1 MDVLDAPAAFVA
13 AILLLGFIGVSRRM
27 DREET
32 ARGKANL
39 STNLAFWAFLLT
51 AAYGVFFHL
60 DHPFWGDV
68 IASFVAGLIFLG
80 LSVLAGAA
88 LRHLRGEQSQ
98 K

>member
-1 MDVLDAPAAFVA
+1 MDALDAPAAFVA
-13 AILLLGFIGVSRRM
+13 AILLMSFIAVSRRM
-27 DREET
+27 DREEG
-32 ARGKANL
+32 AWGKASL
-39 STNLAFWAFLLT
+39 STKIAFWLFLLT
-51 AAYGVFFHL
+51 SAYGVFFHL

-68 IASFVAGLIFLG
+68 IATFVAGLIFLG